1 MSQPLINP
9 NQKPPKEKTA
19 NSRAWYQKKRFLIP
33 IGFLLFVS
41 LVTAINGDEDS
52 SDSQQSSTPNETV
65 TQTQEAEANQEA
77 TEEEVPVVS
86 LTIPDLVGQNTED
99 AIDELREL
107 GFTEATSQDAS
118 YEERL
123 VLLRSNW
130 YVCEIR
136 PAPGTTLDS
145 DKTVVLLAVKNTEA
159 CPTES
164 AGGSDAESAGGS
176 DGSTEGDAGSQVT
189 SAFGNLTDA
198 QIAMNQI
205 VADFVSQYD
214 AAENDL
220 QRGEVRLQ
228 RDEAICAAI
237 GGSEV
242 SNWSGVV
249 DDLGATSEGYAY
261 LYVATGKNVTL
272 KTWNNEFS
280 DLFDNTLVERGT
292 ALYDTLLGLK
302 EGQIIT
308 FSGEFIRGDGACLDT
323 SNLTEFYAVNRPE
336 FVFKFT
342 AINP

>member
-1 MSQPLINP
+1 MNLGGSDMSQPLINP

-41 LVTAINGDEDS
+41 LVTAINGDEES
-52 SDSQQSSTPNETV
+52 SDSQQSPTPNETV

-77 TEEEVPVVS
+77 AEEEMPVVS

-130 YVCEIR
+130 YVCEIK

-145 DKTVVLLAVKNTEA
+145 DKTVVLLSVKNTEA
-159 CPTES
+159 CPTSS
-164 AGGSDAESAGGS
+164 AGGSEESS
-176 DGSTEGDAGSQVT
+176 EGDASSQPT
-189 SAFGNLTDA
+189 SAFGNLTES
-198 QIAMNQI
+198 QLAMNQI

-237 GGSEV
+237 GGSKV

-249 DDLGATSEGYAY
+249 ADLGATSEGYAY
-261 LYVATGKNVTL
+261 LDVATGKNVTL

-308 FSGEFIRGDGACLDT
+308 FTGEFIAADGTCLDT
-323 SNLTEFYAVNRPE
+323 SNLTEFFAVNNPE